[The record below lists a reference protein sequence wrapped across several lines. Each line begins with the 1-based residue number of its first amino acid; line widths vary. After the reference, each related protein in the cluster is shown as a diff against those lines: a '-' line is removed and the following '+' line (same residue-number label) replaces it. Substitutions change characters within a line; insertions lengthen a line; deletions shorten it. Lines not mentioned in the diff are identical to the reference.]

1 MKSLK
6 TILVGPN
13 EERRKA
19 VLAELTQQ
27 QATIVA
33 ELKDYSA
40 VRQLKAGVDDWEVA
54 LLDLDSD
61 PDLCLA
67 VVQQISRKGPA
78 STSMVYSASDD
89 PDLLMRCMWAGARE
103 FLKVPLTS
111 RTVSEAFS
119 RAATRLA
126 EGNGLRKAGK
136 LLVFAGAKGG
146 AGVTT
151 IAANFA
157 LALRH
162 ESGAE
167 TALLD
172 LDMELGESALLLG
185 IKPRFT
191 LLDIVKNSKRLDR
204 ELLAGMLSKHDS
216 GLAVMAGPEEY
227 EGPAAFENGDLTKL
241 LYLMK
246 EQYAYVVVDAGPN
259 LGRSTGLLMELA
271 EAIYVV
277 TQADVPGLRNAQRYV
292 SHMQRFGADKVRLV
306 VNRFDSRRHE
316 IGEEHVVK
324 AVGVPVAWKI
334 PNDFA
339 SVRRSQ
345 NTAVPLVMG
354 DTAVARAVRGMAR
367 DACGK
372 GPAEPTKRGLR
383 LFG

>member
-1 MKSLK
+1 
-6 TILVGPN
+6 
-13 EERRKA
+13 
-19 VLAELTQQ
+19 
-27 QATIVA
+27 
-33 ELKDYSA
+33 
-40 VRQLKAGVDDWEVA
+40 
-54 LLDLDSD
+54 
-61 PDLCLA
+61 
-67 VVQQISRKGPA
+67 
-78 STSMVYSASDD
+78 MVYSASEDS
-89 PDLLMRCMWAGARE
+89 DLLMRCMWAGARE

-111 RTVSEAFS
+111 RTVSEALS
-119 RAATRLA
+119 RAAARLA
-126 EGNGLRKAGK
+126 EGNGLKKTGK

-146 AGVTT
+146 TGVTT

-162 ESGAE
+162 ESEAE

-172 LDMELGESALLLG
+172 LDMELGESSLLLG

-204 ELLAGMLSKHDS
+204 ELLAGMLAKHDS
-216 GLAVMAGPEEY
+216 GLVIMAGPEEY

-259 LGRSTGLLMELA
+259 LGKSTGLLMELA
-271 EAIYVV
+271 ETIYVV

-306 VNRFDSRRHE
+306 VNRFDARRHE
-316 IGEEHVVK
+316 IDEEHVVK

-334 PNDFA
+334 PNDYA
-339 SVRRSQ
+339 SVRRSH

-354 DTAVARAVRGMAR
+354 DSPVARALRADGAGCLR
-367 DACGK
+367 Q
-372 GPAEPTKRGLR
+372 GPAGPTKRGLR
-383 LFG
+383 LFRLKIMEERLAGQDRWGISSQEWQIAGQGERTWMTQALSS

>member
-1 MKSLK
+1 
-6 TILVGPN
+6 
-13 EERRKA
+13 
-19 VLAELTQQ
+19 
-27 QATIVA
+27 
-33 ELKDYSA
+33 
-40 VRQLKAGVDDWEVA
+40 
-54 LLDLDSD
+54 
-61 PDLCLA
+61 
-67 VVQQISRKGPA
+67 
-78 STSMVYSASDD
+78 
-89 PDLLMRCMWAGARE
+89 
-103 FLKVPLTS
+103 
-111 RTVSEAFS
+111 
-119 RAATRLA
+119 LA
-126 EGNGLRKAGK
+126 EGNGVKRTGR

-157 LALRH
+157 LALRQ
-162 ESGAE
+162 ESGTE

-204 ELLAGMLSKHDS
+204 ELLAGMVAKHDS
-216 GLAVMAGPEEY
+216 GLAIMAGPEEY

-292 SHMQRFGADKVRLV
+292 SHMQRFGEDKVRLV
-306 VNRFDSRRHE
+306 VNRYDSRRHE
-316 IGEEHVVK
+316 IAEEHVIK

-339 SVRRSQ
+339 SVRRSH

-354 DTAVARAVRGMAR
+354 DSAVARAVRGMAR

-372 GPAEPTKRGLR
+372 GPTEPSKRGYR